1 MGWRRFVIL
10 AVHEQALMAKQAN
23 RGLDQSKR
31 APRARRERID
41 ETADANPAPAMT
53 IPVVGIGAS
62 AGGIEALGS
71 FFDAMAADSGC
82 AFVVV
87 LHLDPKRESE
97 MARILSAR
105 TQMPVVQV
113 EDGMA
118 LAPDH
123 VYVIAPDTDLK
134 LSGGGLK
141 VSRPSEPRGQRHP
154 VDVLF
159 ASIAAEQRERSVAI
173 VLSGTGSN
181 GTDGLKEIRAEGGM
195 SLVQAPETAKFDG
208 MPRSAITAGLA
219 DQVLPPEK
227 MPEALLAYLQHD
239 YVSAP
244 AAVEPS
250 PSRSEA
256 TIEQV
261 LEVLRARNGHDFG
274 SYKRNTLR
282 RRIHRRMGLRNI
294 ETLADYLHDLRN
306 NPDEVATLVADLMI
320 SVTGFFRDPE
330 AWKALGE
337 LVISPLVAE
346 RENGGSV
353 RVWVPACATGEEAY
367 SIAMLVTEQ
376 AEAAGKRFDL
386 KVFATD
392 AQEDNLR
399 KARDGIYPAAAL
411 AGFPPERVR
420 RFFEKLDGSFQVSK
434 ELRDM
439 VVFAAHNLLR
449 DPPFSRLDIVSCR
462 NFLIY
467 LEPEAQRRIIAQCHF
482 ALRPDGHLFL
492 GNAETIGRHDDLF
505 ETVSKK
511 WRIYGRTGP
520 TRHDLIDYRLPRGSA
535 GTAIGEPMPLPSEIA
550 SAPVADI
557 ARRALLERYAPAS
570 VLIDQKGRVVYF
582 HGTTHDYLE
591 HPSGEPTRD
600 LLAMARDGLAL
611 NLRGAIREATKG
623 DKSVTAYGRLHRN
636 GSSQDVA
643 MTVMPLPA
651 SPQGGKLVLVSFAS
665 GGPTSASN
673 PPPSGN
679 DAGETN
685 SGERALQEELDSMR
699 AELRNTIEHLETANE
714 ELKASNEEATSM
726 NEELQSTNE
735 ELETSK
741 EEMQSFNE
749 ELTTVNSQLQHKISE
764 LERTGNDLNNLL
776 AGSETAT
783 LFLDSKLAINWFA
796 PATKE
801 LFDLVT
807 TDIGRPI
814 AHFARKFSDVNL
826 LSDAETVLKKLT
838 TIEAEVLS
846 DAGRWYLRRMLPYR
860 TRDNHIAGVVVSFSD
875 ITERRSAAE
884 AVDNARVYAEAIV
897 GTVRQP
903 LLVLDSGLRV
913 QSVNPAFCELF
924 GVAAKE
930 AENRLLYDL
939 GNGQWDIPSLRALL
953 DKVLSKNKEVIGYE
967 VEHEF
972 RDLGRRRMVLNARK
986 LTQGDGRDE
995 LILLAIEDIT
1005 ERKERENA
1013 NRASEQRL
1021 KDLIEALP
1029 GAVYTTDAEGR
1040 ITSYNPA
1047 AAELWGRD
1055 PELGTDEWCGSWRM
1069 FWPDGTPLPHGEC
1082 PMAIALKEDRAM
1094 RGVEAVAERPDGV
1107 RVPFLAYPS
1116 PLRDDSGKLT
1126 GAVNMLVDITERKRA
1141 EELAGRL
1148 VAIVESSDDAI
1159 ISKTL
1164 DGIVTTW
1171 NSGAER
1177 LFGYGAD
1184 EMIGKSIMTLVPADR
1199 RDEELDIL
1207 DRLSRAEHIQ
1217 HYETVRQRKDAS
1229 QVWVSLTLSPLGNSR
1244 GRVVGAST
1252 IARDMTERRRA
1263 DEHRKTLMAE
1273 LNHRVKNTMAVIQS
1287 IASQTLGHASS
1298 LDEARDTFRARLI
1311 NLAQAHDV
1319 LTRESWQSA
1328 KLAEIMTDTLRPHA
1342 GGEGRFQVA
1351 GPEIRLAPKA
1361 ALAISMAVHELS
1373 TNAAKYGALSC
1384 ESGQVTI
1391 NWLIEGEQ
1399 AGRRFILH
1407 WRETDGPPV
1416 TPPTRKGFGSRLIE
1430 RALAAELGG
1439 EVSVEYE
1446 PSGLVCT
1453 IVAPLPAGRELLGEQ
1468 RDEAGDET
1476 DSDRRG

>member
-1 MGWRRFVIL
+1 
-10 AVHEQALMAKQAN
+10 MAKQEKRN
-23 RGLDQSKR
+23 HDRSKH
-31 APRARRERID
+31 APRTRQEQID
-41 ETADANPAPAMT
+41 ESADAASGPAMT

-71 FFDAMAADSGC
+71 FFDAMSADSGC

-97 MARILSAR
+97 MARILSGR
-105 TQMPVVQV
+105 TEMPVVQV
-113 EDGMA
+113 EDGMP
-118 LAPDH
+118 LASDH
-123 VYVIAPDTDLK
+123 VYVIAPDTE
-134 LSGGGLK
+134 LSLLAGRLR
-141 VSRPSEPRGQRHP
+141 VSKPSEHRGQRHP

-159 ASIAAEQRERSVAI
+159 ASIAAEQRERSVSI

-181 GTDGLKEIRAEGGM
+181 GTEGLKAIRAEGGM

-208 MPRSAITAGLA
+208 MPRSAIAAGLA
-219 DQVLPPEK
+219 DQVLPPEQ
-227 MPEALLAYLQHD
+227 MPEALLAYLRHD

-244 AAVEPS
+244 VAVEPA
-250 PSRSEA
+250 PPRSEV

-261 LEVLRARNGHDFG
+261 LEILRARNGHDFG

-294 ETLADYLHDLRN
+294 EALADYLDDLRN

-337 LVISPLVAE
+337 LVISPLVAA
-346 RENGGSV
+346 RENGGAV

-367 SIAMLVTEQ
+367 SIAMLVTEH
-376 AEAAGKRFDL
+376 AEVAGKRFDL

-411 AGFPPERVR
+411 AGFPPERVG

-467 LEPEAQRRIIAQCHF
+467 LEPEAQQRIIAQCHF

-492 GNAETIGRHDDLF
+492 GNAETIGRHDELF

-520 TRHDLIDYRLPRGSA
+520 TRHDLIDYRPPRGSA
-535 GTAIGEPMPLPSEIA
+535 GPAGGQPLPMPSETA

-582 HGTTHDYLE
+582 HGTTRDYLE
-591 HPSGEPTRD
+591 HPPGEPTRD

-611 NLRGAIREATKG
+611 NLRGAIREASKG
-623 DKSVTAYGRLHRN
+623 NKSVTTHGRLHRG
-636 GSSQDVA
+636 GSSLDVA
-643 MTVMPLPA
+643 MTAMPLPD
-651 SPQGGKLVLVSFAS
+651 SPQGTKLVLVSFA
-665 GGPTSASN
+665 PALA
-673 PPPSGN
+673 
-679 DAGETN
+679 AGEANLPTIREGTVESS
-685 SGERALQEELDSMR
+685 SGEHALQEELVSMR

-741 EEMQSFNE
+741 EELQSFNE
-749 ELTTVNSQLQHKISE
+749 ELNTVNSQLQHKIVE
-764 LERTGNDLNNLL
+764 LERTTNDLNNLL

-814 AHFARKFSDVNL
+814 AHFARKFSDENL
-826 LSDAETVLKKLT
+826 LPDAETVLKKLT
-838 TIEAEVLS
+838 TIEAEVPS

-860 TRDNHIAGVVVSFSD
+860 TRDNHIAGVVITFSD
-875 ITERRSAAE
+875 ITERRSATE
-884 AVDNARVYAEAIV
+884 AVNDARVYAEAIV
-897 GTVRQP
+897 GTIRQP
-903 LLVLDSGLRV
+903 LLVLGSGLRV
-913 QSVNPAFCELF
+913 QSANPAFCELF
-924 GVAAKE
+924 GVTAKE
-930 AENRLLYDL
+930 TENLLLYDL
-939 GNGQWDIPSLRALL
+939 GNGQWDIPALRTLL
-953 DKVLSKNKEVIGYE
+953 DEVLLKNSEVISYE

-972 RDLGRRRMVLNARK
+972 RNIGQRCMVLNARK
-986 LTQGDGRDE
+986 LTQGGGRDE

-1005 ERKERENA
+1005 ERRENE
-1013 NRASEQRL
+1013 NVRRASEQRL

-1047 AAELWGRD
+1047 AAELWGRT

-1069 FWPDGTPLPHGEC
+1069 YWPDGTPLPHGDC
-1082 PMAIALKEDRAM
+1082 PMAIALKENRPM
-1094 RGVEAVAERPDGV
+1094 RGVEAVAERQDGV
-1107 RVPFLAYPS
+1107 RVPFLAYPT
-1116 PLRDDSGKLT
+1116 PLRDASGRLT

-1171 NSGAER
+1171 NSGAEL
-1177 LFGYGAD
+1177 LFGYDAN
-1184 EMIGKSIMTLVPADR
+1184 EIVGKSVMTLVPADR

-1207 DRLSRAEHIQ
+1207 ARLRRAEHIQ
-1217 HYETVRQRKDAS
+1217 HYETVRQRKDGS
-1229 QVWVSLTLSPLGNSR
+1229 QVWVSLTLSPLGAPD
-1244 GRVVGAST
+1244 GPVIGAST

-1263 DEHRKTLMAE
+1263 DEHRKTLMGE

-1328 KLAEIMTDTLRPHA
+1328 KLAEIITDTLKPHA
-1342 GGEGRFQVA
+1342 AGEGRFRIA

-1384 ESGQVTI
+1384 ERGHVTI
-1391 NWLIEGEQ
+1391 NWLIEEEQ

-1416 TPPTRKGFGSRLIE
+1416 TEPTRKGFGSRLIE

-1439 EVSVEYE
+1439 EVGVEYAS
-1446 PSGLVCT
+1446 SGLVCT
-1453 IVAPLPAGRELLGEQ
+1453 IVAPLPAGREVLGEQ

-1476 DSDRRG
+1476 GSDR